1 MRTAVM
7 PHARPSLAFAIA
19 LPRKATSSTAV
30 FASKTPA
37 HSSAEYSPSER
48 PAAKAGATPASRNIA
63 VTPAAKA
70 TMQGWVYWVWL
81 MTPSASV
88 KQTSLRSKS
97 TAAAASSKTA
107 RNAGLCS
114 YKSAPMPACWL
125 PWPAKTNAT
134 FMVFSFSA
142 LQLPC
147 QPFHLAEAGFAAV
160 HQAGEDLGHRADV
173 V

>member
-1 MRTAVM
+1 
-7 PHARPSLAFAIA
+7 HAGL
-19 LPRKATSSTAV
+19 
-30 FASKTPA
+30 
-37 HSSAEYSPSER
+37 
-48 PAAKAGATPASRNIA
+48 
-63 VTPAAKA
+63 
-70 TMQGWVYWVWL
+70 VYWVWL

-173 V
+173 VQHAGDLAGHQAAGVGVAVKHGAAQAAKRELFKFHLVGAGLLLADILARSEERRVGKMWRIG